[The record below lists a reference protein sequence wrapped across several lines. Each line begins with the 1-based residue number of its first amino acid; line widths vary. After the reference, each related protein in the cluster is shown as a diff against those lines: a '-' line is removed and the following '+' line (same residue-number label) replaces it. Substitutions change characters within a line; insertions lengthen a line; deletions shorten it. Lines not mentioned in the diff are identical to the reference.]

1 MAGFLRLD
9 NRGPS
14 RIDEHRPCH
23 RSSGQTLRSAMPVS
37 RYERIAFVASPSP
50 EAQDALARL
59 QKGYGN
65 VAPESADVI
74 VALGGDGLMLQTL
87 HRFMTSGKPIYG
99 MHRGT
104 VGFLMNDF
112 RDDALVERLA
122 AAQTTLIHPLLMR
135 VRDDAGNYHEAHA
148 INEVSVFRQT
158 YQLARLR
165 ILIDGKERL
174 AELASDGVMV
184 ATPAGSTAYNLSAQ
198 GPIIPINASL
208 LALTPISP
216 FRPRRWRGALLPNTA
231 HVVIEVLESDKR
243 PVAAVADHDEA
254 RDVRRV
260 EVLSDRTISMRMLF
274 DPGHSLEERILRE
287 QFGY

>member
-1 MAGFLRLD
+1 
-9 NRGPS
+9 
-14 RIDEHRPCH
+14 
-23 RSSGQTLRSAMPVS
+23 MPKPK
-37 RYERIAFVASPSP
+37 RYEKIAFVASAGA
-50 EAQDALARL
+50 EAQQALAQL
-59 QKGYGN
+59 VALYGN
-65 VAPESADVI
+65 QAPADADVV

-87 HRFMTSGKPIYG
+87 HQHMRSGKPIYG

-104 VGFLMNDF
+104 IGFLMNEF
-112 RDDALVERLA
+112 SIDDLHARLA
-122 AAQTTLIHPLLMR
+122 AARDTLINPLLMR
-135 VRDDAGNYHEAHA
+135 ATDIHGMVHLHHA
-148 INEVSVFRQT
+148 INEVALFRQT
-158 YQLARLR
+158 HQAARLR
-165 ILIDGKERL
+165 ILIDEHERMP
-174 AELASDGVMV
+174 ELIADGILV

-198 GPIIPINASL
+198 GPIMPINAAL

-231 HVVIEVLESDKR
+231 VVVIEVLEGDKR

-260 EVLSDRTISMRMLF
+260 EVLSDKTISMRMLF